1 MAAGGLQSPLVNNT
15 MPSERILRQID
26 RLLDEADAAISRFD
40 WEEVRRCAQAVLAL
54 DPANTDGVAV
64 LAAADRA
71 LPEKSPSSSPTVLA
85 PGSVLAPAEAESPDS
100 DPQPASDSQPASDL
114 RNALET
120 PLHPP
125 LERGDPVG

>member
-1 MAAGGLQSPLVNNT
+1 

-26 RLLDEADAAISRFD
+26 RLLDEADAAISQFD

-71 LPEKSPSSSPTVLA
+71 LLETSPSSSPSPLSALA
-85 PGSVLAPAEAESPDS
+85 PSEAESPRPS
-100 DPQPASDSQPASDL
+100 TPSLPPAPSLPPTNNLAPTKGPPQRPSF
-114 RNALET
+114 
-120 PLHPP
+120 PP
-125 LERGDPVG
+125 LLAGREGG